1 MENPFTEILK
11 GKTVIVGIGNPL
23 RGDDGLG
30 PALIERLTQP
40 LRAKAG
46 LKGKVKTVCI
56 DAGNSPESYTGKI
69 VKENPDTV
77 LLVDAV
83 HLNLPPGQY
92 RILLPEEILKSGFTT
107 HDISPR
113 MFIEYL
119 KTQTRANIYMLGV
132 QPENVSLGEK
142 MSGSIKRTLEEMA
155 KLIMEA
161 EDA

>member
-1 MENPFTEILK
+1 MQNPFADILK
-11 GKTVIVGIGNPL
+11 GKTVIVGIGNSL

-30 PALIERLTQP
+30 PELILKLQGK
-40 LRAKAG
+40 LKA
-46 LKGKVKTVCI
+46 VCI

-69 VKENPDTV
+69 VKENPDTI

-119 KTQTRANIYMLGV
+119 KTQTQANIYMLGV
-132 QPENVSLGEK
+132 QPENVSLEEK
-142 MSGSIKRTLEEMA
+142 MSGSIKRTLEEVA
-155 KLIMEA
+155 KLIKEA
-161 EDA
+161 SPDNCEKI